1 MRTNIVRALLMLL
14 AAVLGLPLTGGQ
26 INAEELRFATDTMLA
41 RWSAPSSE
49 PLPVR
54 LVDYAACESVGD
66 GCDKGCDDGCS
77 RAGWV
82 GSSELLFLKVFSSE
96 SDIPGAEDYNYRT
109 GYRGTFG
116 WQRYD
121 GLGFRVRFFDY
132 FQRVP
137 NDSRLDI
144 SSLDGELYDS
154 LVNNDT
160 WYISL
165 GAGIRYLDYFEGRS
179 PIPGDGDALT
189 GVGPVITAEVQ
200 RHLTERLS
208 LYAVTR
214 ASIIVG
220 NSNDEDGALTDQTAQ
235 TYELQIGGQWS
246 RPWRAAVLFGRIGW
260 EAQYYSGISE
270 TDTEDVSLIG
280 GVLAGGIMR

>member
-14 AAVLGLPLTGGQ
+14 AAVLGLPLAGGQ

-82 GSSELLFLKVFSSE
+82 GSSELLFLKPFSSE
-96 SDIPGAEDYNYRT
+96 NEVVGAGEYNYRT

-132 FQRVP
+132 FQREP
-137 NDSRLDI
+137 ADARIDI
-144 SSLDGELYDS
+144 SSLDGEVYDS
-154 LVNNDT
+154 LVDNET
-160 WYISL
+160 WYISV
-165 GAGIRYLDYFEGRS
+165 GAGIRYLDYFEGDN
-179 PIPGDGDALT
+179 PDPEAGDSLT
-189 GVGPVITAEVQ
+189 GVGPVITAELQ
-200 RHLTERLS
+200 RHVTDRLS

-214 ASIIVG
+214 AAIIVG
-220 NSNDEDGALTDQTAQ
+220 NSNEFGSIEPDETASI
-235 TYELQIGGQWS
+235 YELQVGGQWS
-246 RPWRAAVLFGRIGW
+246 RPWRSAVVFGRIGW
-260 EAQYYSGISE
+260 EAQYYSGISD
-270 TDTEDVSLIG
+270 TDTEDLSLMG
-280 GVLAGGIMR
+280 AVLAGGIMR